1 MQSEQITLVVDNIY
15 TQILGRYPHA
25 AVDEATSFLMP
36 GAWFSPAYKAKRW
49 DGRVR
54 LLNRKAGTFPTGLLG
69 DVKKVLKDEKCGGMI
84 LDHRQLPA
92 PKIYQDSYFE
102 NIKLRDYQIEAI
114 DQGLEKLRGIFDMAS
129 GSGKTE
135 VAIGLS
141 KILGVK
147 TLYLVHR
154 LDLLKQTRERFHK
167 RLGAQTGQIGGGI
180 FNPKDITI
188 AMIETLFSRLTS
200 PEVREFLTSVG
211 CIIADECH
219 TSVPGN
225 KWYKVFMTCPAPYR
239 YGLSATPL
247 ARTDG
252 RNMMLRA
259 ATGDI
264 IFKMP
269 SWYLIKLGYLAKP
282 KIYFEII
289 KKKIDK
295 RLGWWKAYNTGIIAS
310 PLRNQAIVKW
320 CQNFTEKSKATLVLI
335 RYIEHGKALE
345 VVLKASSGVRCAFIH
360 GSSDW
365 AKRSGS
371 LDEFK
376 KGELDVLISSTI
388 LDEGIDVPDVDA
400 IIVASG
406 GSSAIKALQRVGRGL
421 RKGRT
426 GEVTVV
432 DFGDAGHP
440 LLLKHSLARMQSYID
455 AGYEVDYAK

>member
-1 MQSEQITLVVDNIY
+1 MQKEQIILVVDNIY

-36 GAWFSPAYKAKRW
+36 GAWFSPAYKAKKW
-49 DGRVR
+49 DGRIR

-69 DVKKVLKDEKCGGMI
+69 DVRKVLAHEGCGGI
-84 LDHRQLPA
+84 VLDHRQLLP

-102 NIKLRDYQIEAI
+102 NIKFRNYQVEAI
-114 DQGLEKLRGIFDMAS
+114 DQGLEKIRGIFDVAS
-129 GSGKTE
+129 GGGKTE
-135 VAIGLS
+135 IAIGLT
-141 KILGVK
+141 KILNIK

-188 AMIETLFSRLTS
+188 AMVETLFSRLTS
-200 PEVREFLTSVG
+200 PEVREFLRSVG

-289 KKKIDK
+289 KEKIDK
-295 RLGWWKAYNTGIIAS
+295 RLRWQKAYNKGITKS
-310 PLRNQAIVKW
+310 RLRNEAIVKW
-320 CQNFTEKSKATLVLI
+320 CGILVDSRRIALVLV
-335 RYIEHGKALE
+335 RYIEHGKRLE
-345 VVLKASSGVRCAFIH
+345 KMMACLIWLNPMIRDCLKSFVSLNL
-360 GSSDW
+360 SL
-365 AKRSGS
+365 KR
-371 LDEFK
+371 
-376 KGELDVLISSTI
+376 
-388 LDEGIDVPDVDA
+388 
-400 IIVASG
+400 
-406 GSSAIKALQRVGRGL
+406 
-421 RKGRT
+421 
-426 GEVTVV
+426 
-432 DFGDAGHP
+432 
-440 LLLKHSLARMQSYID
+440 
-455 AGYEVDYAK
+455 